1 MRKSVSQL
9 PEESAEQVCVVNPD
23 ESSVSFRQDYY
34 IADESFCLIHEFGCA
49 LGWEA
54 RRILLFKIRS
64 GKSKKKKKK
73 QKKEKGTEKEKR
85 KINKKKNGLL
95 SFIPFLLKSKR
106 KFSRVGRAHA
116 SACPRHR
123 TS

>member
-1 MRKSVSQL
+1 MRKSVSPL

-54 RRILLFKIRS
+54 RRIFVVQDPV
-64 GKSKKKKKK
+64 GEK
-73 QKKEKGTEKEKR
+73 QKEKEKTEKR
-85 KINKKKNGLL
+85 KRDRKRKKKN
-95 SFIPFLLKSKR
+95 K
-106 KFSRVGRAHA
+106 
-116 SACPRHR
+116 
-123 TS
+123 